1 MSNTVRITSGI
12 YKNRKLAVPKSA
24 HPMGER
30 ERTAIF
36 NSLSD
41 ISNLSVLDMFAGSGA
56 LGIEA
61 LSRGASA
68 ATFVDNDRE
77 ARELI
82 KRNAPAPVTVLP
94 QLPEERSYD
103 LIFADPP
110 YDNPQLDQLP
120 EIAKRLRHGGTLVLS
135 LPKQLAP
142 PELPNLRQISV
153 KSYANAQ
160 IIMYN

>member
-1 MSNTVRITSGI
+1 MSTVRITSGT
-12 YKNRKLAVPKSA
+12 YKNRKLSVPKSA

-30 ERTAIF
+30 ERIAIF
-36 NSLSD
+36 NSLGD
-41 ISNLSVLDMFAGSGA
+41 ISGKIVLDMFAGSGA

-61 LSRGASA
+61 LSRGANA
-68 ATFVDNDRE
+68 ATFVDSDRK

-82 KRNAPAPVTVLP
+82 KQNSPVEVEVLP
-94 QLPEERSYD
+94 QLSDASYD

-110 YDNPQLDQLP
+110 YDNPQLDLLS
-120 EIAKRLRHGGTLVLS
+120 EVAKHLNPGGTLILS
-135 LPKQLAP
+135 IPKQLAP

-153 KSYANAQ
+153 KFYANAQ